1 MSAMSDPLAA
11 LLQLSHDLGREDRPF
26 AILGEG
32 NTSARLS
39 DGRFAVKAS
48 GCSLG
53 TLTASDLTVCDQEK
67 LLALF
72 DRESLDESAM
82 EAALLAARLDPA
94 AKRPSI
100 EALFHAWLLT
110 LDGVSFVGHVH
121 PIACN
126 QWLCSPRAEE
136 LAEGRIF
143 PDEVVC
149 CGPASV
155 FVPYADPGLPL
166 ALAIREK
173 TLAFIEARRFVP
185 RLILLA
191 SHGVIA
197 LGGTP
202 QAVLAA
208 MLMAEKAATI
218 RLGAAVLGGPNFL
231 SAAQIASLAGRRDE
245 AYRQRQL
252 RL

>member
-1 MSAMSDPLAA
+1 MSDPIAA
-11 LLQLSHDLGREDRPF
+11 LLALSHDLGREDRPF

-32 NTSARLS
+32 NTSARLER
-39 DGRFAVKAS
+39 GHVAVKAS

-53 TLTASDLTVCDQEK
+53 TLAQSDVTVCDQEK

-72 DRESLDESAM
+72 DADALDEAAM
-82 EAALLAARLDPA
+82 EAALLAARVDPA

-110 LDGVSFVGHVH
+110 LDGVAFVGHVH

-126 QWLCSPRAEE
+126 QWLCSPRARE
-136 LAEGRIF
+136 LADERVF

-155 FVPYADPGLPL
+155 FVPYSDPGLPL
-166 ALAIREK
+166 ALAIGESTR
-173 TLAFIEARRFVP
+173 AFIEKLGIVP
-185 RLILLA
+185 RIILLE

-197 LGGTP
+197 LGATP
-202 QAVLAA
+202 QGVLGA
-208 MLMAEKAATI
+208 MLMVEKAAAI
-218 RLGAAVLGGPNFL
+218 RLGAASLGGPIFL
-231 SAAQIASLAGRRDE
+231 NAEQIASLAGRRDE

-252 RL
+252 RM

>member
-1 MSAMSDPLAA
+1 MSDPIAA
-11 LLQLSHDLGREDRPF
+11 LLALSHDLGREDRPF

-32 NTSARLS
+32 NTSARLER
-39 DGRFAVKAS
+39 GHVAVKAS

-53 TLTASDLTVCDQEK
+53 TLAQSDVTVCDQEK

-72 DRESLDESAM
+72 DADALDEAAM
-82 EAALLAARLDPA
+82 EAALLAARVDSA

-110 LDGVSFVGHVH
+110 LDGVAFVGHVH

-126 QWLCSPRAEE
+126 QWLCSPRARE
-136 LAEGRIF
+136 LADERVF

-155 FVPYADPGLPL
+155 FVPYSDPGLPL
-166 ALAIREK
+166 ALAIRES
-173 TLAFIEARRFVP
+173 TRAFIEKLGIVP
-185 RLILLA
+185 RIILLE

-197 LGGTP
+197 LGATP
-202 QAVLAA
+202 QAVLGA
-208 MLMAEKAATI
+208 MLMVEKAAAI
-218 RLGAAVLGGPNFL
+218 RLGAASLGGPIFL
-231 SAAQIASLAGRRDE
+231 NAEQIASLAGRRDE

-252 RL
+252 RM

>member
-1 MSAMSDPLAA
+1 MSDPLAA

-48 GCSLG
+48 GRSLG
-53 TLTASDLTVCDQEK
+53 TLTANDLTVCDQKK

-72 DRESLDESAM
+72 AGENLDEAAM
-82 EAALLAARLDPA
+82 ETALLDARLDPA

-110 LDGVSFVGHVH
+110 LDGVSFVGHAH

-126 QWLCSPRAEE
+126 QWLCSSRAGE

-173 TLAFIEARRFVP
+173 TLAFIEAHRAIP

-191 SHGVIA
+191 SHGVVA
-197 LGGTP
+197 LGGTT
-202 QAVLAA
+202 QAVLAV

-218 RLGAAVLGGPNFL
+218 RFGAALLGGPTLL
-231 SAAQIASLAGRRDE
+231 SPEQIANLVGRRDE

-252 RL
+252 RI

>member
-1 MSAMSDPLAA
+1 MSDPLAA
-11 LLQLSHDLGREDRPF
+11 LLALSHDLGREDRPF

-32 NTSARLS
+32 NTSARL
-39 DGRFAVKAS
+39 DGGRFAVKAS

-53 TLTASDLTVCDQEK
+53 TLGAGDLTVCDQEK

-72 DRESLDESAM
+72 DATALDESAM
-82 EAALLAARLDPA
+82 EAALLAARVDPA

-110 LDGVSFVGHVH
+110 LEGVAFVGHVH
-121 PIACN
+121 PVACN
-126 QWLCSPRAEE
+126 QWLCSPRARE
-136 LAEGRIF
+136 LADERVF

-155 FVPYADPGLPL
+155 FIPYSDPGLPL
-166 ALAIREK
+166 ALAIREN
-173 TLAFIEARRFVP
+173 TRAFVKNHGIIP
-185 RLILLA
+185 RIILLE

-197 LGGTP
+197 IGSTP
-202 QAVLAA
+202 QAVLGA
-208 MLMAEKAATI
+208 MLMVEKAAAI
-218 RLGAAVLGGPNFL
+218 RLGAAALGGPRFL

-252 RL
+252 RM

>member
-1 MSAMSDPLAA
+1 MSMSNPLAA

-32 NTSARLS
+32 NTSARM
-39 DGRFAVKAS
+39 DGGRFAVKAS

-53 TLTASDLTVCDQEK
+53 TLTGDDLTVCDQQK

-72 DRESLDESAM
+72 DATALDEDGM
-82 EAALLAARLDPA
+82 EAALLAVRVDAA

-110 LDGVSFVGHVH
+110 LDGVAFVGHAH

-126 QWLCSPRAEE
+126 QWLCSSRARE
-136 LAEGRIF
+136 LAVERIF

-155 FVPYADPGLPL
+155 FVHYSDPGLPL
-166 ALAIREK
+166 ALAIREA
-173 TLAFIEARRFVP
+173 TRAFIAEMGIVP
-185 RLILLA
+185 RIILLEN
-191 SHGVIA
+191 HGVIA
-197 LGGTP
+197 LGATP
-202 QAVLAA
+202 QAVMGA
-208 MLMAEKAATI
+208 MLMAEKAAAI
-218 RLGAAVLGGPNFL
+218 RLGAAALGGPIFL
-231 SAAQIASLAGRRDE
+231 SAEQIASLAERRDE

-252 RL
+252 RM

>member
-1 MSAMSDPLAA
+1 MPAMSDPLAA

-32 NTSARLS
+32 NTSARVS
-39 DGRFAVKAS
+39 TGRFAVKAS

-53 TLTASDLTVCDQEK
+53 TLTAGDLTVCDQEK

-72 DRESLDESAM
+72 DGENLDEAAM
-82 EAALLAARLDPA
+82 EAALLDARLDPA

-136 LAEGRIF
+136 LAEGRVF

-155 FVPYADPGLPL
+155 FVRYADPGLPL

-173 TLAFIEARRFVP
+173 TLAFIEERRIVP

-197 LGGTP
+197 LGGAP

-218 RLGAAVLGGPNFL
+218 RLGAAVLGGPDFL
-231 SAAQIASLAGRRDE
+231 STAQIASLAGRRDE
-245 AYRQRQL
+245 AYRQQQL

>member
-1 MSAMSDPLAA
+1 MSDTLAA

-32 NTSARLS
+32 NTSARL
-39 DGRFAVKAS
+39 DGGRFAVKAS

-53 TLTASDLTVCDQEK
+53 SLAAGDLTVCDQGR

-72 DRESLDESAM
+72 DAVAPDEDAM
-82 EAALLAARLDPA
+82 EAALLAARVDPA

-121 PIACN
+121 PVACN
-126 QWLCSPRAEE
+126 QWLCSPRAIE
-136 LAEGRIF
+136 LAEQRIF

-149 CGPASV
+149 CGPVSV
-155 FVPYADPGLPL
+155 FVPYSDPGLPL
-166 ALAIREK
+166 AIAIRER
-173 TLAFIEARRFVP
+173 TRAFIQNLGFTP
-185 RLILLA
+185 RIILLE

-197 LGGTP
+197 LGSTP
-202 QAVLAA
+202 QAVFGA
-208 MLMAEKAATI
+208 MLMAEKSAAI
-218 RLGAAVLGGPNFL
+218 RLGAAALGGPIPL
-231 SAAQIASLAGRRDE
+231 GAEQIASLAGRRDE

-252 RL
+252 RM

>member
-1 MSAMSDPLAA
+1 MPDPLAA
-11 LLQLSHDLGREDRPF
+11 LLALSHDLGREDRPF

-32 NTSARLS
+32 NTSARL
-39 DGRFAVKAS
+39 DGGRFAVKAS

-53 TLTASDLTVCDQEK
+53 MLAAGDLTVCEQGK

-72 DRESLDESAM
+72 DASALDEEGM
-82 EAALLAARLDPA
+82 EAALLAARVDPA

-110 LDGVSFVGHVH
+110 LDGVAFVGHVH
-121 PIACN
+121 PVACN
-126 QWLCSPRAEE
+126 QWLCSPRARE
-136 LAEGRIF
+136 LAEERIF

-155 FVPYADPGLPL
+155 LVPYSDPGLPL
-166 ALAIREK
+166 AVAIREM
-173 TLAFIEARRFVP
+173 TEAFIKEEGIVP
-185 RLILLA
+185 RIILLE

-197 LGGTP
+197 LGSTP
-202 QAVLAA
+202 QSVLGA
-208 MLMAEKAATI
+208 MLMVEKAAAI
-218 RLGAAVLGGPNFL
+218 RLGAAALGGPEFL
-231 SAAQIASLAGRRDE
+231 SEEQIASLAGRRDE

-252 RL
+252 RM

>member
-1 MSAMSDPLAA
+1 MSDTLAA

-32 NTSARLS
+32 NTSARLEG
-39 DGRFAVKAS
+39 GRFAVKAS

-53 TLTASDLTVCDQEK
+53 SLAAGDLTVCDQGR

-72 DRESLDESAM
+72 DAEAPDEAGM
-82 EAALLAARLDPA
+82 EAALLAARVDPA

-110 LDGVSFVGHVH
+110 LDGVGFVGHTH
-121 PIACN
+121 PVACN
-126 QWLCSPRAEE
+126 QWLCSPRAIE
-136 LAEGRIF
+136 LSEQRIF

-155 FVPYADPGLPL
+155 FVPYSDPGLPL
-166 ALAIREK
+166 AIAIRER
-173 TLAFIEARRFVP
+173 TRAFIEKLGVIP
-185 RLILLA
+185 RIILLE

-197 LGGTP
+197 LGSTP
-202 QAVLAA
+202 QAVLGA
-208 MLMAEKAATI
+208 MFMAEKAAAI
-218 RLGAAVLGGPNFL
+218 RLGAATLGGPIPL
-231 SAAQIASLAGRRDE
+231 RAEQIASLAGRRDE

-252 RL
+252 RM

>member
-1 MSAMSDPLAA
+1 MSDPLSA

-32 NTSARLS
+32 NTSAQL
-39 DGRFAVKAS
+39 DGRRFAVKAS

-53 TLTASDLTVCDQEK
+53 TLSEGDLTECDQEK

-72 DRESLDESAM
+72 DADALDEEAM
-82 EAALLAARLDPA
+82 EAALLAARIDPA

-100 EALFHAWLLT
+100 EALFHAYLLT
-110 LDGVSFVGHVH
+110 LDGVEFVGHVH

-126 QWLCSPRAEE
+126 QWLCSPRARE
-136 LAEGRIF
+136 LADERVF

-155 FVPYADPGLPL
+155 FVPYSDPGLPL
-166 ALAIREK
+166 ALAIRER
-173 TLAFIEARRFVP
+173 TRSFLDHTGIVP
-185 RLILLA
+185 RLILLEN
-191 SHGVIA
+191 HGVIA
-197 LGGTP
+197 LGSTP
-202 QAVLAA
+202 QAVLGA
-208 MLMAEKAATI
+208 MLMCEKAAAI
-218 RLGAAVLGGPNFL
+218 RLGAAALGGPQFL
-231 SAAQIASLAGRRDE
+231 TADQIASLAGRRDE

-252 RL
+252 RMS

>member
-1 MSAMSDPLAA
+1 MEGA
-11 LLQLSHDLGREDRPF
+11 LLD
-26 AILGEG
+26 
-32 NTSARLS
+32 
-39 DGRFAVKAS
+39 
-48 GCSLG
+48 
-53 TLTASDLTVCDQEK
+53 
-67 LLALF
+67 
-72 DRESLDESAM
+72 
-82 EAALLAARLDPA
+82 ARLDPA

-110 LDGVSFVGHVH
+110 VDGISFVGHAH

-166 ALAIREK
+166 AQAIREK
-173 TLAFIEARRFVP
+173 TLAFIETRRFVP

-208 MLMAEKAATI
+208 MLMAEKAAAI
-218 RLGAAVLGGPNFL
+218 RLGAAVLGGPTFL
-231 SAAQIASLAGRRDE
+231 SAEQIVSLAGRRDE

-252 RL
+252 RI